1 MTLSR
6 LSLAALLALPLP
18 ALAGTG
24 RIAVM
29 SAFPPEWV
37 SLQADLEGA
46 ETQIVNGT
54 EFVTGTLSGL
64 KPVGQV
70 DGRTIGSGAR
80 GPVTER
86 LQGLYADLLASEAG
100 Q

>member
-1 MTLSR
+1 LCEANDIPHIATTFTL
-6 LSLAALLALPLP
+6 
-18 ALAGTG
+18 TD
-24 RIAVM
+24 VY
-29 SAFPPEWV
+29 SAEEAF
-37 SLQADLEGA
+37 
-46 ETQIVNGT
+46 I
-54 EFVTGTLSGL
+54 TGTLSGL